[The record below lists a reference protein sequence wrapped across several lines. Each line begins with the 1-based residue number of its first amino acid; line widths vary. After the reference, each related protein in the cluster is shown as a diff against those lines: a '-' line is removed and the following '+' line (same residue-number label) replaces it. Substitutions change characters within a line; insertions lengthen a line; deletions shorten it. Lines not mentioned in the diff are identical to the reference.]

1 MHTMGYKFKPW
12 RSPKTIADAPSIL
25 DYLNETVDE
34 FDLRKKFNLIEK
46 VISAV
51 WSSPG
56 CSLVFKSRKSREQFY

>member
-25 DYLNETVDE
+25 EYLNETVDE

-46 VISAV
+46 SY
-51 WSSPG
+51 
-56 CSLVFKSRKSREQFY
+56 LLFSRLPILFGI